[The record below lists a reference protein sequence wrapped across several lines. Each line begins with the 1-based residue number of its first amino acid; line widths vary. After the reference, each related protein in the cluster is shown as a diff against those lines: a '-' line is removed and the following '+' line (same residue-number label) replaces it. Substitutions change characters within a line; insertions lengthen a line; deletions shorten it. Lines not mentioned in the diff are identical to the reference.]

1 MAKVNRI
8 NHVAIVV
15 QSIEASLPIWRSL
28 GLETGGVIEVP
39 EHESRVAFFQIGDSE
54 IELVE
59 PTNDSSGI
67 ARYLNKHGEG
77 LHHICIEV
85 EDLDSL
91 LRGLR
96 ADGFRLVNQEPLTG
110 KDGRK
115 YAFIHPESTNGV
127 LVELYGMLDE

>member
-15 QSIEASLPIWRSL
+15 QSIEASLPIWSSL

-85 EDLDSL
+85 EELDNL
-91 LRGLR
+91 LHKLE
-96 ADGFRLVNQEPLTG
+96 ADGFHLVNQEPLIG

-127 LVELYGMLDE
+127 LIELYEVLDE